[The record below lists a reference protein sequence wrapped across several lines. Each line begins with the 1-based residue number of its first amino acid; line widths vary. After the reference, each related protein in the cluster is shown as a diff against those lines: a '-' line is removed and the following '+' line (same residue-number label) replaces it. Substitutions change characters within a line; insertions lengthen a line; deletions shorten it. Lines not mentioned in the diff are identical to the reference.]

1 MTLRKSLILRRP
13 QCGRLE
19 GRTALIQSIVA
30 VLLLLGATTVRA
42 AEAPAPADI
51 WSLRLG
57 TPASALPRD
66 AFIDYACGSNGGPP
80 QQALAGWSDY
90 DKCSPETNGLR
101 ELYFRYDD
109 ELEYWAKAHR
119 ARTLI
124 AQYAGTKVLDFP
136 VILSGLFDAGGTLA
150 GLRIVTDPQA
160 NPQDRK
166 QAYTLSNFFKA
177 RYGGDGW
184 ECADTP
190 PAPGETPVGT
200 LYINQRCAKLVKGD
214 MRAVLE
220 ARFFRK
226 AGQAEF
232 SSSGK
237 LTVGQF
243 ESSTR
248 LELLR
253 PDIPVE

>member
-1 MTLRKSLILRRP
+1 MRAIIAVA
-13 QCGRLE
+13 
-19 GRTALIQSIVA
+19 ALIV
-30 VLLLLGATTVRA
+30 LGASGA
-42 AEAPAPADI
+42 SAEDVPMRADI
-51 WSLRLG
+51 WSLKLG
-57 TPASALPRD
+57 TPASALPQD
-66 AFIDYACGSNGGPP
+66 AFVEYACGGNGGPP
-80 QQALAGWSDY
+80 QQALTGWSDY
-90 DKCSPETNGLR
+90 DKCPPEPNGLR
-101 ELYFRYDD
+101 EVYFRYDD

-119 ARTLI
+119 ARTLV

-136 VILSGLFDAGGTLA
+136 VILSGLFAAGGRLA
-150 GLRIVTDPQA
+150 GLRIVTDPQT

-166 QAYTLSNFFKA
+166 QAYTLTNFFKA

-184 ECADTP
+184 DCADTP
-190 PAPGETPVGT
+190 PAPGENPVGT

-214 MRAVLE
+214 LRAVLQT
-220 ARFFRK
+220 RFLRK
-226 AGQAEF
+226 PGQAEF
-232 SSSGK
+232 SGSGK

>member
-1 MTLRKSLILRRP
+1 LRAI
-13 QCGRLE
+13 
-19 GRTALIQSIVA
+19 IVIVA
-30 VLLLLGATTVRA
+30 LAVISAGVTS
-42 AEAPAPADI
+42 AEEPPARSDV
-51 WSLRLG
+51 WTLKLG
-57 TPASALPRD
+57 TSAAALARD
-66 AFIDYACGSNGGPP
+66 AFVDYACGSNGGPP
-80 QQALAGWSDY
+80 QQALTGWSDY
-90 DKCSPETNGLR
+90 DKCSPEPNGLR
-101 ELYFRYDD
+101 EVYFRYDD

-136 VILSGLFDAGGTLA
+136 VILSGLFDASGTLA

-160 NPQDRK
+160 SPQDRK
-166 QAYTLSNFFKA
+166 QAYTLTNFFKA

-184 ECADTP
+184 DCADVP
-190 PAPGETPVGT
+190 RAAGENPVGT

-220 ARFFRK
+220 TRFLRK
-226 AGQAEF
+226 PGQAEF
-232 SSSGK
+232 SGSGK

-253 PDIPVE
+253 PDVPVK

>member
-1 MTLRKSLILRRP
+1 MRWTTKQVHLVVLAVATAVFVLGIKLALAEDRP
-13 QCGRLE
+13 M
-19 GRTALIQSIVA
+19 
-30 VLLLLGATTVRA
+30 RA
-42 AEAPAPADI
+42 DV
-51 WSLRLG
+51 WSLKLG
-57 TPASALPRD
+57 TPASMLPHD
-66 AFIDYACGSNGGPP
+66 AFVDYACGSNGGPP
-80 QQALAGWSDY
+80 QQSLAGWSDY
-90 DKCSPETNGLR
+90 DKCHPEPNGLH
-101 ELYFRYDD
+101 EVDLRYDD

-136 VILSGLFDAGGTLA
+136 AIISGLFDASGTLS
-150 GLRIVTDPQA
+150 GLRIVTDPQIS
-160 NPQDRK
+160 PQERK

-177 RYGGDGW
+177 RYGSDGW
-184 ECADTP
+184 DCIDTP
-190 PAPGETPVGT
+190 AAPGETPVGT
-200 LYINQRCAKLVKGD
+200 LYINRRCTKLVKDD

-220 ARFFRK
+220 TRFLRK
-226 AGQAEF
+226 PGQAEF

-253 PDIPVE
+253 PDARVE